1 MGVRVMIFWG
11 GFSLIRNLDKYLY
24 LRYLG
29 KVYIDNNLSYQV
41 DSNVTYVSD
50 AESASEESVN

>member
-11 GFSLIRNLDKYLY
+11 GFGLIRNLDDVCIPNVSYLPESS
-24 LRYLG
+24 LM
-29 KVYIDNNLSYQV
+29 
-41 DSNVTYVSD
+41 YVSA